1 MKEIL
6 EAYGVQRWRGHHD
19 HPVRRRCGH
28 HGLRGLI
35 AQVGLLLR
43 MRPQQVASPRRKRT
57 AAGNAFSSVTKHAG
71 AFCVAGSVRN
81 PMRTAGC

>member
-1 MKEIL
+1 
-6 EAYGVQRWRGHHD
+6 
-19 HPVRRRCGH
+19 
-28 HGLRGLI
+28 LI